1 VEQQVI
7 DEIDEFIGSEEP
19 SYENIQKLKFLPMVM
34 KESLRLFPS
43 VSMQT
48 TRITNQDTVIEKDGQ
63 TYHLPKGTYVEV
75 WPWLLHR
82 AEDLW
87 DDPLTFKPERF
98 ASGES
103 YSYRYTPF
111 GDGPRNCIGQN
122 LATMESKVILAMI
135 YQHYR

>member
-1 VEQQVI
+1 MSAEQT
-7 DEIDEFIGSEEP
+7 P
-19 SYENIQKLKFLPMVM
+19 
-34 KESLRLFPS
+34 RLFPS